1 MEDRYANMLNIEN
14 NVSFYGVFDGH
25 AGSHTAQ
32 MLSEHLF
39 HVIIENEDFSNKEYI
54 SSLIKGFVNMDNR
67 LSTDSR
73 VHIDISGSTGIVI
86 MIDEEDNIHSSW
98 LGDSRAVISHNGI
111 AQNLTYDHLPTNPEE
126 YLRIKRANMF
136 VSNDRVNGSLAMSR
150 AFGDFIFKQHEGL
163 SPENQAVSCRPDVY
177 RRKVDY
183 AKDEFIVLGSDGLW
197 EMLDGQ
203 QVVDFVRSRLASNS
217 DCRNLSSTLE
227 ATVMDLIDMAV
238 TDDIMNE
245 EGVGCDNITATLI
258 LISNSN
264 WESQDQNN
272 NKATSSTRLK
282 EPKIFQSFQ
291 HMIEPPSNKGKN
303 KKDSANQV
311 QKSNG
316 NRMLQIP
323 TENLVETDNVTGIRE
338 LKRCDP
344 DFEFPTSLYN
354 DLYRKC
360 SRSKTNTNVPKLFL
374 NSITD
379 QQATDYV

>member
-1 MEDRYANMLNIEN
+1 MDFCDKICPCFTSRSDNSENSLPIKNKRVEKGKFSDNFHYVSAAAQGWRPSMEDRYANMLNIEN

-203 QVVDFVRSRLASNS
+203 QVVDFVRSRLASNN

-245 EGVGCDNITATLI
+245 EGVGCDNITATLRRAFVCT
-258 LISNSN
+258 
-264 WESQDQNN
+264 QY
-272 NKATSSTRLK
+272 
-282 EPKIFQSFQ
+282 F
-291 HMIEPPSNKGKN
+291 
-303 KKDSANQV
+303 
-311 QKSNG
+311 
-316 NRMLQIP
+316 
-323 TENLVETDNVTGIRE
+323 
-338 LKRCDP
+338 
-344 DFEFPTSLYN
+344 
-354 DLYRKC
+354 
-360 SRSKTNTNVPKLFL
+360 
-374 NSITD
+374 
-379 QQATDYV
+379 